1 MYLIDTSLWVA
12 YLRGDSRAIPLRNLI
27 SAGAPV
33 ASTEPVLMEVEA
45 GAQTQKAREQDRR
58 LLTGCK
64 WLPFD
69 PISDFRGAADIYAIA
84 RTRGITPSG
93 HVDCMIIAVALR
105 NNATLL
111 TLDDQQRRVAELVGV
126 TSIL

>member
-1 MYLIDTSLWVA
+1 MYLVDTSLWVA
-12 YLRGDSRAIPLRNLI
+12 YLRGDSRAIPLRDLI
-27 SAGAPV
+27 SADAPI

-45 GAQTQKAREQDRR
+45 GAQTRRVREQDRR
-58 LLTGCK
+58 LLTSRE

-84 RTRGITPSG
+84 RSRGITPSG
-93 HVDCMIIAVALR
+93 HIDCMIIAVALR
-105 NNATLL
+105 SSATLL

-126 TSIL
+126 SSIL